1 MLTNSN
7 TDVWEHENAPP
18 CGNGLIELCATH
30 LHLFVCLFVCRSC
43 TWVSVPTMWYDG
55 VGRLA
60 QPVEIRRLDHEEMG
74 REWGNSSIYVANIF
88 WIKTDHGEALQL
100 VWAGRSLV
108 AQANVKNFFL
118 YDDIICDF
126 KQCSRK
132 VLSKI
137 LMWNY
142 FQIFFVEGFLL
153 MSPICENKRGLQ
165 SNFLF
170 LQRPQIEQLKH

>member
-1 MLTNSN
+1 MNCSDKSSMLSSSLSPHSFEWAIVYSKLLSN
-7 TDVWEHENAPP
+7 EKILCQFCLMFLMV
-18 CGNGLIELCATH
+18 GLA
-30 LHLFVCLFVCRSC
+30 
-43 TWVSVPTMWYDG
+43 
-55 VGRLA
+55 RLA
-60 QPVEIRRLDHEEMG
+60 QPVAIRWSDREEMG

-118 YDDIICDF
+118 YDGIICDF